1 MLHALKPLLLRGVQG
16 LVGVEHIVGI
26 ATNSRSVPR
35 LQIYFFVRSSL
46 IIAVEGPEGW
56 RNFGFRPHISGD
68 ISAVSALLVTKFGHN
83 KHPGAPD
90 FL

>member
-35 LQIYFFVRSSL
+35 LQIFFLVRRSL

-56 RNFGFRPHISGD
+56 
-68 ISAVSALLVTKFGHN
+68 
-83 KHPGAPD
+83 
-90 FL
+90 